1 MRNFG
6 GHVDASDMYPGLA
19 EHAEK
24 SFNIIRLGWNNCTK
38 MENLNGLIQ
47 LYYSTICIAFCGDT
61 WLMLQ
66 LVSTTSPQKK
76 NIEE

>member
-24 SFNIIRLGWNNCTK
+24 SFNIIRLG
-38 MENLNGLIQ
+38 
-47 LYYSTICIAFCGDT
+47 
-61 WLMLQ
+61 
-66 LVSTTSPQKK
+66 
-76 NIEE
+76 